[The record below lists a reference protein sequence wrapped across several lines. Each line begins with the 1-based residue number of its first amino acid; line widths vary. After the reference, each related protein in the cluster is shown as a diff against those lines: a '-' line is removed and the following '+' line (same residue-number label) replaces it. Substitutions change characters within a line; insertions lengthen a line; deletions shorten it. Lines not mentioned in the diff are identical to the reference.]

1 MARGSASGRLG
12 VWLGGPKLWGTTAP
26 ALALAFAPAP
36 ALAQDIAPL
45 PSSGAEPIDVA
56 LKTGSLLPQ
65 EVLRSSALTFPS
77 ILEAFEREAAS
88 RSDQLAADGAF
99 DLMLQGEYYDRLT
112 GFYSGGFGKVEAR
125 QPLRPYG
132 AEVYGSY
139 RVSNGDFPI
148 YENYDYTNQLGEAK
162 VGALFS
168 LLRGRDID
176 GRRFAI
182 EDTRLAASQ
191 AQLDVLLVQLNVQH
205 ESLRAYWR
213 WVAAGQEIYVFE
225 ELLEIAEARQIGLA
239 REIKEGARARIA
251 LTENEQNLLRRRT
264 LLEQARREFATASN
278 SLGFYLRGS
287 DGQMVVPS
295 REMLPDI
302 KRMKAV
308 PPAEVLAATP
318 LTDVITARP
327 ELQTFKL
334 ALERA
339 NNKVALRRNDL
350 APTLDASVE
359 LSRDFGQIGPGGPG
373 FDSTD
378 TVVGLTFKVPIQ
390 RREARGR
397 LQRAEAELRETE
409 LRQRRIA
416 DQITTEVSNILAN
429 LSAAVKLANL
439 AEAEV
444 KQANQMVQAERTR
457 FRLGAGE
464 FFLVN
469 AREETAANA
478 QISAIRAQL
487 AGRLAEASY
496 NAATMN
502 LQSLGLE

>member
-1 MARGSASGRLG
+1 MRTMPAFSSA
-12 VWLGGPKLWGTTAP
+12 GGWIAAAAIATAA
-26 ALALAFAPAP
+26 ALALAPLPAS
-36 ALAQDIAPL
+36 AQDIAPN
-45 PSSGAEPIDVA
+45 AEPIDLA
-56 LKTGSLLPQ
+56 LRTGPLLPE
-65 EVLRSSALTFPS
+65 EVLRSSALTFPA
-77 ILEAFEREAAS
+77 ILEAFEREAAA
-88 RSDQLAADGAF
+88 RADQLAADGAF
-99 DLMLQGEYYDRLT
+99 DLMLKGEYYDRLT

-125 QPLRPYG
+125 QPLQPYG
-132 AEVYGSY
+132 AEVFGSF
-139 RVSNGDFPI
+139 RKSDGTFPT
-148 YENYDYTNQLGEAK
+148 YENEFYTNRLGEIK

-168 LLRGRDID
+168 LLRNRDID

-182 EDTRLAASQ
+182 EDTRIAASQ

-205 ESLRAYWR
+205 EALRAYWR
-213 WVAAGQEIYVFE
+213 WVAAGEEIRVFE
-225 ELLEIAEARQIGLA
+225 ELLEIAEARQVGLG
-239 REIKEGARARIA
+239 REVREGARARIA

-264 LLEQARREFATASN
+264 LLEQARRDFLVAAN

-287 DGQMVVPS
+287 DGQMIVPT
-295 REMLPDI
+295 REMLPDLR
-302 KRMKAV
+302 RMQAV
-308 PPAEVLAATP
+308 SSAEALAARPLAEV
-318 LTDVITARP
+318 IEGRP
-327 ELQTFKL
+327 ELQTFRL

-339 NNKVALRRNDL
+339 TNRVALRRNDL
-350 APTLDASVE
+350 EPSLNASVE
-359 LSRDFGQIGPGGPG
+359 LSRDFGPIGPGGVG

-378 TVVGLTFKVPIQ
+378 TVVGLTFTVPLQ

-416 DQITTEVSNILAN
+416 DQITTEVANILDN
-429 LSAAVKLANL
+429 LSAALKIAQLAD
-439 AEAEV
+439 AEV
-444 KQANQMVQAERTR
+444 EQANQMVQAERTR

-478 QISAIRAQL
+478 RVSAIRAEL

-502 LQSLGLE
+502 LRALGLE

>member
-1 MARGSASGRLG
+1 MTPAP
-12 VWLGGPKLWGTTAP
+12 GGIGKSLAGAA
-26 ALALAFAPAP
+26 ALALGLALAVAGTPAFA
-36 ALAQDIAPL
+36 QDVV
-45 PSSGAEPIDVA
+45 PSAEPLDVA
-56 LKTGSLLPQ
+56 LNAGPLLPE
-65 EVLRSSALTFPS
+65 EVLRSSALTFPQV
-77 ILEAFEREAAS
+77 LEAFEREAAA
-88 RSDQLAADGAF
+88 RADQVAADGAF
-99 DLMLQGEYYDRLT
+99 DLMLNGEYYDRLT
-112 GFYSGGFGKVEAR
+112 GYYSGGFGKVEAR

-132 AEVYGSY
+132 AEVFGSY
-139 RVSNGDFPI
+139 RVSSGDFPI
-148 YENYDYTNQLGEAK
+148 YENYDYTNALGEAK

-168 LLRGRDID
+168 LLRNRDID
-176 GRRFAI
+176 SRRFGI

-191 AQLDVLLVQLNVQH
+191 ARLDVMLVQLNVQH
-205 ESLRAYWR
+205 EALRAYWR
-213 WVAAGQEIYVFE
+213 WVAAGEEIRVFE
-225 ELLEIAEARQIGLA
+225 ELLEIAEARQIGLG
-239 REIKEGARARIA
+239 REVSEGARARIA

-264 LLEQARREFATASN
+264 LLEQARRDFATAAN

-287 DGQMVVPS
+287 GGQMVVPT
-295 REMLPDI
+295 REMLPDLS
-302 KRMKAV
+302 RMKPV
-308 PPAEVLAATP
+308 PPAERLAAAP
-318 LTDVITARP
+318 LSETIQTRP
-327 ELQTFKL
+327 ELQTFRL

-339 NNKVALRRNDL
+339 NNRVALRRNDL
-350 APTLDASVE
+350 QPTLDAKVE

-378 TVVGLTFKVPIQ
+378 TVVGLTFKVPLQ

-416 DQITTEVSNILAN
+416 DQITTEVANILAN
-429 LSAAVKLANL
+429 LGAALKLADL
-439 AEAEV
+439 ADAEV

-469 AREETAANA
+469 AREEAAANA
-478 QISAIRAQL
+478 QIGAIRAQL

-502 LQSLGLE
+502 LDALGLE

>member
-1 MARGSASGRLG
+1 MRGPPASRRPAL
-12 VWLGGPKLWGTTAP
+12 WLAALLGGAAAF
-26 ALALAFAPAP
+26 ALAPLPAS
-36 ALAQDIAPL
+36 AQDIEPL
-45 PSSGAEPIDVA
+45 DEPLDVA
-56 LKTGSLLPQ
+56 LKTGPLLPE

-77 ILEAFEREAAS
+77 ILEAFEREAAA

-99 DLMLQGEYYDRLT
+99 DLMLKGEYYDRLT

-125 QPLRPYG
+125 QPLQPYG
-132 AEVYGSY
+132 AEVFGSY

-148 YENYDYTNQLGEAK
+148 YENYNFTNNLGEVK

-168 LLRGRDID
+168 LLRNRDID
-176 GRRFAI
+176 SRRFAL

-191 AQLDVLLVQLNVQH
+191 ARLDVMLVQLNVQH
-205 ESLRAYWR
+205 EALRAYWR
-213 WVAAGQEIYVFE
+213 WIAAGEEIRVFE
-225 ELLEIAEARQIGLA
+225 ELLEIAEARQIGLT
-239 REIKEGARARIA
+239 REINEGARARIA

-264 LLEQARREFATASN
+264 LLEQARRDFLTASN

-287 DGQMVVPS
+287 DGQMVVPT
-295 REMLPDI
+295 REMLPDVS
-302 KRMKAV
+302 RMKAV
-308 PPAEVLAATP
+308 PQPEVLAATP
-318 LTDVITARP
+318 VGEVIQGRP
-327 ELQTFKL
+327 ELQTFRL

-339 NNKVALRRNDL
+339 KNKVALRRNDL
-350 APTLDASVE
+350 QPSLDASVE
-359 LSRDFGQIGPGGPG
+359 LSRDFGQIGPGGPS

-378 TVVGLTFKVPIQ
+378 TVVGVTFSVPLQ
-390 RREARGR
+390 RRTARGAV
-397 LQRAEAELRETE
+397 QRAEAELRETE

-416 DQITTEVSNILAN
+416 DQITTDVSNILAN
-429 LSAAVKLANL
+429 LGAALKLADL
-439 AEAEV
+439 ADAEV

-478 QISAIRAQL
+478 RISAIRAQL

-502 LQSLGLE
+502 LEALGLE

>member
-1 MARGSASGRLG
+1 MVGT
-12 VWLGGPKLWGTTAP
+12 WLAGAA
-26 ALALAFAPAP
+26 ALALAATGAP
-36 ALAQDIAPL
+36 ALAQDIAANAAPL
-45 PSSGAEPIDVA
+45 DVA
-56 LKTGSLLPQ
+56 LRTGPLLPE

-88 RSDQLAADGAF
+88 RADQVAADGAF
-99 DLMLQGEYYDRLT
+99 DLMLKGEYYDRLT
-112 GFYSGGFGKVEAR
+112 GYYSGGYGKVEAR

-132 AEVYGSY
+132 AEVFGSY

-148 YENYDYTNQLGEAK
+148 YENYDYTNNLGEAK

-168 LLRGRDID
+168 LLRNRDID
-176 GRRFAI
+176 SRRFAI

-191 AQLDVLLVQLNVQH
+191 AKLDVMLVQLNVQH
-205 ESLRAYWR
+205 EALRAYWR
-213 WVAAGQEIYVFE
+213 WVAAGEEIRVFE
-225 ELLEIAEARQIGLA
+225 ELLEIAEARQIGLG
-239 REIKEGARARIA
+239 REVSEGARARIA

-264 LLEQARREFATASN
+264 LLEQARRDFATASN
-278 SLGFYLRGS
+278 SLAFYLRGA
-287 DGQMVVPS
+287 DGQMVVPT
-295 REMLPDI
+295 REMLPDL

-308 PPAEVLAATP
+308 PPAEALAAAP
-318 LTDVITARP
+318 LPEMIRTRP

-339 NNKVALRRNDL
+339 TNKVALRQNDL
-350 APTLDASVE
+350 KPSLDASVE
-359 LSRDFGQIGPGGPG
+359 LSRDFGQLGPGGPG

-378 TVVGLTFKVPIQ
+378 TVVGLTFKVPLQ

-416 DQITTEVSNILAN
+416 DQITTEVANILAN
-429 LSAAVKLANL
+429 LSAALKLADL
-439 AEAEV
+439 ADAEV

-478 QISAIRAQL
+478 QIGAIRAAL

-502 LQSLGLE
+502 LGALGLE